1 MMTML
6 VGYEEILKEEKRSL
20 SRQTQVL
27 DFSKS
32 SSGPLA
38 SPHILD
44 IGDETRQGMVTML
57 AGYEEILKEEKRSL
71 SRQT

>member
-1 MMTML
+1 
-6 VGYEEILKEEKRSL
+6 
-20 SRQTQVL
+20 VL

-38 SPHILD
+38 SPHVLD
-44 IGDETRQGMVTML
+44 IGDETRQGMMTML